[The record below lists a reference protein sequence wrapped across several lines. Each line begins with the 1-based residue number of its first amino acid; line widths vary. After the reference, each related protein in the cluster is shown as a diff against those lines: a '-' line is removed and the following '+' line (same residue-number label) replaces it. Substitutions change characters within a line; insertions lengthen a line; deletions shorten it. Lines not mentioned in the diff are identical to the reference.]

1 MNRSQTTLFILPL
14 ILAALACTLTQPT
27 GAELLANP
35 PTQAPTLP
43 AAPRLAADPVVKQ
56 RQTTSPAP
64 ITTPA
69 LTICSVTAAAL
80 NVRACPGVTCAA
92 VAWLTAGETIT
103 TTQPITAWAKVPGGW
118 INSSYL
124 ECTK

>member
-1 MNRSQTTLFILPL
+1 MKALIITLA
-14 ILAALACTLTQPT
+14 LAALACTLQAPSRNR
-27 GAELLANP
+27 GELLANP
-35 PTQAPTLP
+35 PTLAPTLP

>member
-43 AAPRLAADPVVKQ
+43 AAPRLAADPVVIQ
-56 RQTTSPAP
+56 RQTTAPTPAP
-64 ITTPA
+64 
-69 LTICSVTAAAL
+69 TICSVTAAAL
-80 NVRACPGVTCAA
+80 NVRACPGVSCAA

-103 TTQPITAWAKVPGGW
+103 TTQPITAWVYTPAGW
-118 INSSYL
+118 INSTYL
-124 ECTK
+124 ECEP